1 MGNAWTVAEL
11 DNIGAV
17 EYWYTRAMI
26 DNATRNGI
34 YAVCNMSDIGPLLAQ
49 RASPRA
55 SRVVRAASDAEV
67 AMGVNVPA
75 RPLGFTPLRDGAGV
89 PVLHNGDDCDTIVNA
104 AFNNLGGIDIYDSY
118 VDVCPSKAV
127 APVAADSNNNAAGC
141 ATTYDPCR
149 DDKTTTYLNTASVK
163 TAIHANMNITWTG
176 CSSIVDYSRFD
187 LLSSMLPTYEML
199 IAAGLRIWVYSG
211 DVDAIVPTIGTRS
224 WLAALPLT
232 EAAALHPWSVNGQV
246 GGWTTEYKELTFA
259 TVRNAGHFVPE
270 LQGERALYMINTFLA
285 GGKL

>member
-1 MGNAWTVAEL
+1 MPVTTLVSGTARGALLALCASSDLTSPLSLSLSPKVPSFAKSVVTHNANGDTPVIPLKGFAVGNAWTVAEL

-75 RPLGFTPLRDGAGV
+75 RPLGFTPLRDGSGV
-89 PVLHNGDDCDTIVNA
+89 PALHNGDDCDTIVNA
-104 AFNNLGGIDIYDSY
+104 AFNNLGGIDIYDSF

-149 DDKTTTYLNTASVK
+149 DDKTTTYLNTPSVK
-163 TAIHANMNITWTG
+163 TAIHANMNITCVRWT
-176 CSSIVDYSRFD
+176 SLTQHATWTLTSKPPLPRNPNRPEKVDGVQQHR
-187 LLSSMLPTYEML
+187 
-199 IAAGLRIWVYSG
+199 
-211 DVDAIVPTIGTRS
+211 
-224 WLAALPLT
+224 
-232 EAAALHPWSVNGQV
+232 
-246 GGWTTEYKELTFA
+246 
-259 TVRNAGHFVPE
+259 
-270 LQGERALYMINTFLA
+270 
-285 GGKL
+285 